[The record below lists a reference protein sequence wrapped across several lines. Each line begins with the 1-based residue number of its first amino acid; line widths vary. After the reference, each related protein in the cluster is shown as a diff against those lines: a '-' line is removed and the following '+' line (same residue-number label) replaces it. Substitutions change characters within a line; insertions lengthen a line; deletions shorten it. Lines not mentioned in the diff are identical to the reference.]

1 MTKARDIA
9 SATTPNANAALL
21 ATNSA
26 LLATFPHK
34 NLIINGAMQ
43 VAQRGTSFTGLGN
56 GDTGYTV
63 DRFRFV
69 ESGSP
74 TYEFTVSQSTTVPS
88 GSGFSYSIKYD
99 CTTADTAMAAGDTL
113 KLEQWIEAQN
123 LQQLAY
129 GSSSAKSL
137 TLSFWVRSN
146 KTGNYVVWFYQDD
159 DARQISKTYS
169 ISSADTWEFKTL
181 TIPGDTTGIFDN
193 NNGRGLLLSWGLASG
208 TTYTSGT
215 QPTAW
220 ENAVSANRFAGLNV
234 NLADSTSNEWYITGV
249 QLELGDT
256 STPFEH
262 RSYGDELARCQ
273 RYCYVIT
280 GGSDWHTYA
289 GHVQTSTA
297 FLWSATFPVPMR
309 ARASATFDNTN
320 TQYIQGNN
328 SNYGPTAFAVSA
340 ISQETM
346 YVNTTSSG
354 MSQGHG
360 AAILLNSANKQ
371 IMDAEL

>member
-1 MTKARDIA
+1 MTSNARELAQIP
-9 SATTPNANAALL
+9 STPSGRRN
-21 ATNSA
+21 
-26 LLATFPHK
+26 
-34 NLIINGAMQ
+34 IVINGAMN

-56 GDTGYTV
+56 GDTGYQV

-88 GSGFSYSIKYD
+88 GSGFSNSVKFD

-113 KLEQWIEAQN
+113 KFEQWIEAQN
-123 LQQLAY
+123 LQHLAY

-159 DARQISKTYS
+159 DARQITKTYS

-181 TIPGDTTGIFDN
+181 TIPGDTTGVIDN
-193 NNGRGLLLSWGLASG
+193 NNARGLLLSWGLASG

-220 ENAVSANRFAGLNV
+220 ESATNANRYAGLNV

-249 QLELGDT
+249 QLEVGT
-256 STPFEH
+256 VATEFEH
-262 RSYGDELARCQ
+262 RSFGEELALCQ
-273 RYCYVIT
+273 RYYHTTDHLAGSSRAHAAYILGVYTTTRGFFGIDVPVAMRATPSISMEGAINLREPDLTTDGTLSSVSYYSNLNNTKFVIDAT
-280 GGSDWHTYA
+280 FS
-289 GHVQTSTA
+289 TSTA
-297 FLWSATFPVPMR
+297 NTFKSVSISTDGAFLF
-309 ARASATFDNTN
+309 
-320 TQYIQGNN
+320 
-328 SNYGPTAFAVSA
+328 
-340 ISQETM
+340 
-346 YVNTTSSG
+346 
-354 MSQGHG
+354 
-360 AAILLNSANKQ
+360 
-371 IMDAEL
+371 DAEL

>member
-1 MTKARDIA
+1 MSNARNLSKLLGTDTQITTPDIA
-9 SATTPNANAALL
+9 DGVFQAN
-21 ATNSA
+21 
-26 LLATFPHK
+26 K

-88 GSGFSYSIKYD
+88 GSGFSYSVKYD
-99 CTTADTAMAAGDTL
+99 CTTADTAMAADDTL
-113 KLEQWIEAQN
+113 KFEQWIEAQN

-181 TIPGDTTGIFDN
+181 TIPGDTTGVIDN
-193 NNGRGLLLSWGLASG
+193 NNERGLLLSWGLASG
-208 TTYTSGT
+208 TNFTSGT

-220 ENAVSANRFAGLNV
+220 ENAVDANRYAGLNV

-249 QLELGDT
+249 QLEVG
-256 STPFEH
+256 SGPATPFEH
-262 RSYGDELARCQ
+262 RSFGDELLRCQ
-273 RYCYVIT
+273 RYYWQFNQSNSFI
-280 GGSDWHTYA
+280 Y
-289 GHVQTSTA
+289 
-297 FLWSATFPVPMR
+297 
-309 ARASATFDNTN
+309 ASATYATSNHRLTVQHPVTMRAEPSVVAVWGN
-320 TQYIQGNN
+320 GTGQIQSYNV
-328 SNYGPTAFAVSA
+328 FA
-340 ISQETM
+340 ISFYSTSGFRM
-346 YVNTTSSG
+346 GTSSG
-354 MSQGHG
+354 SF
-360 AAILLNSANKQ
+360 KV
-371 IMDAEL
+371 DAEL

>member
-1 MTKARDIA
+1 
-9 SATTPNANAALL
+9 
-21 ATNSA
+21 
-26 LLATFPHK
+26 
-34 NLIINGAMQ
+34 MQ

-129 GSSSAKSL
+129 GSSSAKLL

-181 TIPGDTTGIFDN
+181 TIPGDTAGIFDN
-193 NNGRGLLLSWGLASG
+193 DNGRGLLLSWGLASG

-220 ENAVSANRFAGLNV
+220 ENAVDANRYAGLNV

-249 QLELGDT
+249 QLEVGEQA
-256 STPFEH
+256 TPFEH
-262 RSYGDELARCQ
+262 RSFGDELLRCQ
-273 RYCYVIT
+273 RYYWQFNQSNSFI
-280 GGSDWHTYA
+280 Y
-289 GHVQTSTA
+289 
-297 FLWSATFPVPMR
+297 
-309 ARASATFDNTN
+309 ASATYATN
-320 TQYIQGNN
+320 NHRLTVQHPVTMRTEPSVVAVWGNGTGQIQSYNV
-328 SNYGPTAFAVSA
+328 FA
-340 ISQETM
+340 ISF
-346 YVNTTSSG
+346 YSTSGFRMGTSTG
-354 MSQGHG
+354 SF
-360 AAILLNSANKQ
+360 KV
-371 IMDAEL
+371 DAEL

>member
-1 MTKARDIA
+1 MSKAA
-9 SATTPNANAALL
+9 ELAALIGSQ
-21 ATNSA
+21 TA
-26 LLATFPHK
+26 LSNR
-34 NLIINGAMQ
+34 NLVINGAMQ
-43 VAQRGTSFTGLGN
+43 VAGRGTSFTGLGN

-193 NNGRGLLLSWGLASG
+193 DNGRGLLLSWGLASG

-249 QLELGDT
+249 QLELGET
-256 STPFEH
+256 ATPFEH
-262 RSYGDELARCQ
+262 RSYGDELARCD
-273 RYCYVIT
+273 RYFQPYDLSGGYV
-280 GGSDWHTYA
+280 GL
-289 GHVQTSTA
+289 STA
-297 FLWSATFPVPMR
+297 YIVNSTTALSSMTFRTPMRASPTMSFNKLIVTDRTAFDSDVSQVTVQGSSSGGVSFKTTHASNSATFRNGVEIT
-309 ARASATFDNTN
+309 SKH
-320 TQYIQGNN
+320 
-328 SNYGPTAFAVSA
+328 
-340 ISQETM
+340 
-346 YVNTTSSG
+346 NTT
-354 MSQGHG
+354 
-360 AAILLNSANKQ
+360 
-371 IMDAEL
+371 DAYARFDSEL